1 MHGYAQAM
9 IRAGTKVT
17 AAACAAAVMV
27 WSATTVSAQQ
37 AQQLGVHDSWV
48 AFAYETTK
56 GKVCYVVSQPQDS
69 EPKNV
74 RRDDIYF
81 MVTHRPG
88 QNIKNEVMTIIG
100 YPFKKGSDAVAEIG
114 ANKFDMFT
122 SGDGAWVEKPAT
134 EANIVGAMK
143 RGASMVI
150 KGTSWRGTKT
160 VDQYSLS
167 GVTAALD
174 QISDAC
180 K

>member
-1 MHGYAQAM
+1 M
-9 IRAGTKVT
+9 
-17 AAACAAAVMV
+17 
-27 WSATTVSAQQ
+27 
-37 AQQLGVHDSWV
+37 
-48 AFAYETTK
+48 
-56 GKVCYVVSQPQDS
+56 VSQPQDS

-134 EANIVGAMK
+134 ETNIVGAMK
-143 RGASMVI
+143 CGAKMVI
-150 KGTSWRGTKT
+150 KGTSWRGTRRW
-160 VDQYSLS
+160 
-167 GVTAALD
+167 
-174 QISDAC
+174 ISIRCPGSRPRSTRSPTPANNLHRLPGRLTRLRV
-180 K
+180 